1 MNDIYFKSK
10 IKSHLTTDCFAHFF
24 ELAVAM
30 KLAVVK
36 KPWDTVW
43 VLEDGFGTLFF
54 EDVGHSTVLFEVNSV
69 SSASRVQETK
79 GNAEHKHGVEHHCK
93 I

>member
-1 MNDIYFKSK
+1 
-10 IKSHLTTDCFAHFF
+10 
-24 ELAVAM
+24 M

-54 EDVGHSTVLFEVNSV
+54 EDVGQSTVLFEVNSA
-69 SSASRVQETK
+69 SRASRVQETK
-79 GNAEHKHGVEHHCK
+79 GNAEHKHGREHHCK